1 MTTKTKDKN
10 SIKILYELL
19 KKYSTKNEILEKYNI
34 KSGAFFKHLTE
45 IKKAGFEIL
54 KDNSSYKIKTF
65 SGLFDFT
72 NAETSLIAHFF
83 VISHFM
89 LSKKRAKKL
98 KTTLE
103 KILILSSKKH
113 NEEIIKKIE
122 LYKKPEN
129 QTDYSNKI
137 SAFEE
142 FINKNKITK
151 IITLSNENFILK
163 PTDIKRDENNIYF
176 HFYDEEK
183 NENKTI
189 PIDEIEKIIPI
200 DESENDIEYKK
211 EIMFELYGRLAK
223 TYTLKEDERLVEKSA
238 NKIVIANSSSDKNVL
253 FKRLL
258 RYDILCKVIL
268 PKTDAKDFQ
277 NLINNSLQKLKN
289 GI

>member
-103 KILILSSKKH
+103 KILILSSKK
-113 NEEIIKKIE
+113 EV
-122 LYKKPEN
+122 
-129 QTDYSNKI
+129 S
-137 SAFEE
+137 
-142 FINKNKITK
+142 
-151 IITLSNENFILK
+151 
-163 PTDIKRDENNIYF
+163 
-176 HFYDEEK
+176 
-183 NENKTI
+183 
-189 PIDEIEKIIPI
+189 
-200 DESENDIEYKK
+200 
-211 EIMFELYGRLAK
+211 
-223 TYTLKEDERLVEKSA
+223 
-238 NKIVIANSSSDKNVL
+238 
-253 FKRLL
+253 
-258 RYDILCKVIL
+258 
-268 PKTDAKDFQ
+268 
-277 NLINNSLQKLKN
+277 
-289 GI
+289 